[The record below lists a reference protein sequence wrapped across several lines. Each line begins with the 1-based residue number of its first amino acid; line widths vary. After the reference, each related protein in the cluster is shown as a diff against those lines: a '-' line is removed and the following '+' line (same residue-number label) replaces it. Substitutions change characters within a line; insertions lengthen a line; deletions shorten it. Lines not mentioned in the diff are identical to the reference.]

1 MSDEPVVHSARW
13 SVSSSASVYR
23 NLSVGLMDAYNVG
36 GNYRGL
42 FGDCGLLRKLGK
54 NMTGWK
60 RRRVKTTVSSNATAV
75 DKPTLAGMLIAVG
88 IVYGDLG
95 TSPIYAPKALMLA
108 QGGTLNRFQVLGSL
122 SLVFWFMLLVVT
134 VKYVCVA
141 MSADNDG
148 EGGVFALFASVR
160 RYWKP
165 SAVIA
170 MIGAAAFLADSVFTP
185 AVSITSAVEGLAS
198 IPMIGGGPYWSLELS
213 IMLSIAIIVALFL
226 IQHAGTNRLGSL
238 FDPVMTVWFVF
249 IGVIGVISIAGD
261 WTVLQALDP
270 TIGIRFLFSNENKAG
285 VALMGSVFLAL
296 TGAEALYSD
305 MGHVGRGN
313 IRASWPFVDLMLI
326 CSYFGQGAWMLS
338 GGTVTAT
345 DVAPFFQIIPST
357 IRLFGVLLALL
368 AGVIASQALISG
380 AFTLAASAD
389 GLGWMPRLNMRYPGV
404 NKGQIY
410 IPSVCA
416 TLAVL
421 TVLVVLFFKSSSAME
436 AAYGL
441 ALTIAMLM
449 VTVLLFQFLWHV
461 RGRHV
466 MAVVMCALFLAIEL
480 LFLSASAVKF
490 MEGGYVTVLIWAL
503 IFGLFHVCSRGSL
516 LEASDRGHVAVDDL
530 AHILAV
536 STADKRRDLI
546 ADNLVYLT
554 PDPAMHEI
562 EKDIAVSMIHRR
574 AHVYWVVTFVQT
586 ERPYERS
593 WKVVSVG
600 TGLHRVVISLGYKEP
615 QFYLRQYMRVIMAD
629 MLSRGEIER
638 IDPRWPRLATRNE
651 RLGLGD
657 VRYVLMHRVVSP
669 ESKLPEADRTLL
681 RTYQWVKRMISRPVE
696 WFGLETNDPIIDT
709 VPVWGGGEQE
719 LPMKR
724 LG

>member
-1 MSDEPVVHSARW
+1 MAIWGRNRNTNHTANRAVKGQWLRRHKSSNLAT
-13 SVSSSASVYR
+13 SSS
-23 NLSVGLMDAYNVG
+23 
-36 GNYRGL
+36 
-42 FGDCGLLRKLGK
+42 
-54 NMTGWK
+54 TI
-60 RRRVKTTVSSNATAV
+60 
-75 DKPTLAGMLIAVG
+75 KPTLAGMLIAVG

-134 VKYVCVA
+134 IKYVWVA

-148 EGGVFALFASVR
+148 EGGVFALFAAVR

-165 SAVIA
+165 AGIIA

-198 IPMIGGGPYWSLELS
+198 IPTIGDSAYWSQELS

-238 FDPVMTVWFVF
+238 FGPIMTIWFIF
-249 IGVIGVISIAGD
+249 IGVIGIMSIFSD

-270 TIGIRFLFSNENKAG
+270 TIGIRFLFSNENKVG

-305 MGHVGRGN
+305 MGHVGRSN
-313 IRASWPFVDLMLI
+313 IRASWPLVNIMLI
-326 CSYFGQGAWMLS
+326 CSYFGQGAWMLKGNS
-338 GGTVTAT
+338 VQFDDA
-345 DVAPFFQIIPST
+345 APFFQIIPHT
-357 IRLFGVLLALL
+357 IRPVGVLLALL

-404 NKGQIY
+404 SKGQIY
-410 IPSVCA
+410 IPSICV
-416 TLAVL
+416 TLAAC
-421 TVLVVLFFKSSSAME
+421 TVLVVLYFKSSSAME

-461 RGRHV
+461 RGTRV
-466 MAVVMCALFLAIEL
+466 MAVIMCALFLSVEL

-490 MEGGYVTVLIWAL
+490 MEGGYITVLIWAL
-503 IFGLFHVCSRGSL
+503 IFGLFHVCSRGSR
-516 LEASDRGHVAVDDL
+516 LEAAEQGHVPADDL
-530 AHILAV
+530 AHVLAV
-536 STADKRRDLI
+536 ATSNKRRDLV
-546 ADNLVYLT
+546 ADNLIYLT
-554 PDPAMHEI
+554 PDMHMREI
-562 EKDIAVSMIHRR
+562 EKDIAVSMTHRR
-574 AHVYWVVTFVQT
+574 AHVYWIVTITQS

-593 WKVVSVG
+593 WKVVSYG
-600 TGLHRVVISLGYKEP
+600 TGLHRVLIELGYKEP
-615 QFYLRQYMRVIMAD
+615 QFYLQQYMRVIMTD
-629 MLSRGEIER
+629 MLDRGEIER
-638 IDPRWPRLATRNE
+638 VEPQWPKLATRSE
-651 RLGLGD
+651 RLGLGN

-669 ESKLPEADRTLL
+669 ESKLPESDRTLL
-681 RTYQWVKRMISRPVE
+681 RTYQWIKRTISRPVE

-709 VPVWGGGEQE
+709 VPVWGGGEQD
-719 LPMKR
+719 LPMTR
-724 LG
+724 LH

>member
-1 MSDEPVVHSARW
+1 MGEWRRRRAKTVA
-13 SVSSSASVYR
+13 SSSASA
-23 NLSVGLMDAYNVG
+23 SAI
-36 GNYRGL
+36 
-42 FGDCGLLRKLGK
+42 
-54 NMTGWK
+54 
-60 RRRVKTTVSSNATAV
+60 

-108 QGGTLNRFQVLGSL
+108 QGGTLDRFQVLGSL

-134 VKYVCVA
+134 IKYVCVA

-148 EGGVFALFASVR
+148 EGGVFALFAAVR

-198 IPMIGGGPYWSLELS
+198 IPAIGDSSYWSQELS
-213 IMLSIAIIVALFL
+213 IMLSIAIIIVLFL
-226 IQHAGTNRLGSL
+226 VQHAGTNRLGSL
-238 FDPVMTVWFVF
+238 FGPVMTIWFLF
-249 IGVIGVISIAGD
+249 IGVIGVIGITAD

-270 TIGIRFLFSNENKAG
+270 TIGIRFLFSDENKAG

-305 MGHVGRGN
+305 MGHVGRSN
-313 IRASWPFVDLMLI
+313 IRASWPLVNIALM

-338 GGTVTAT
+338 GHTVTAT
-345 DVAPFFQIIPST
+345 DAAPFFQIIPSN
-357 IRLFGVLLALL
+357 IRPLGVLLALL

-416 TLAVL
+416 TLTVL
-421 TVLVVLFFKSSSAME
+421 TVLVVLYFKSSSAME

-449 VTVLLFQFLWHV
+449 VTVLLFQFLWRI
-461 RGRHV
+461 RGRHI
-466 MAVVMCALFLAIEL
+466 MAVVMCTLFLAVEL

-490 MEGGYVTVLIWAL
+490 MEGGYITAIIWAL
-503 IFGLFHVCSRGSL
+503 VFGLFHICSRGSL
-516 LEASDRGHVAVDDL
+516 LEGSDLGHVPVDEL
-530 AHILAV
+530 EHILAV
-536 STADKRRDLI
+536 STSDKRRDLI

-554 PDPAMHEI
+554 PDPAMREI

-574 AHVYWVVTFVQT
+574 AHVYWVVTVRQT

-593 WKVVSVG
+593 WKVASAG

-615 QFYLRQYMRVIMAD
+615 QFYLRQYMRAIMAD

-638 IDPRWPRLATRNE
+638 IEPQWPKLATRNE
-651 RLGLGD
+651 RLGLGS
-657 VRYVLMHRVVSP
+657 VRYVLMHRIVSP
-669 ESKLPEADRTLL
+669 ESKLPESDRTLL
-681 RTYQWVKRMISRPVE
+681 RTYQWIKRVISRPVE

-709 VPVWGGGEQE
+709 VPVWGGGEQD
-719 LPMKR
+719 LSMQR
-724 LG
+724 S

>member
-1 MSDEPVVHSARW
+1 MSRW
-13 SVSSSASVYR
+13 QR
-23 NLSVGLMDAYNVG
+23 
-36 GNYRGL
+36 
-42 FGDCGLLRKLGK
+42 
-54 NMTGWK
+54 WK
-60 RRRVKTTVSSNATAV
+60 RTRTRNKIGSAQSANSKPANAL
-75 DKPTLAGMLIAVG
+75 KPTAAGMLIAVG

-134 VKYVCVA
+134 IKYVCVA

-148 EGGVFALFASVR
+148 EGGVFALFAAVR
-160 RYWKP
+160 KYWKP
-165 SAVIA
+165 AGIIA

-198 IPMIGGGPYWSLELS
+198 IPAIGDSATWSQELS

-238 FDPVMTVWFVF
+238 FGPIMTVWFTF
-249 IGVIGVISIAGD
+249 IGAIGIATIATD

-270 TIGIRFLFSNENKAG
+270 TIGIRFLFSNENKVG

-305 MGHVGRGN
+305 MGHVGRAN
-313 IRASWPFVDLMLI
+313 IRASWPLVNITLI
-326 CSYFGQGAWMLS
+326 CSYFGQGAWMLA
-338 GGTVTAT
+338 GNGIAVDDA
-345 DVAPFFQIIPST
+345 APFFQIIPQT
-357 IRLFGVLLALL
+357 IRPIGVLLALL

-416 TLAVL
+416 TLAVC
-421 TVLVVLFFKSSSAME
+421 TVLVVLYFRSSSAME

-449 VTVLLFQFLWHV
+449 VTVLLFVFLWQV
-461 RGRHV
+461 RGLRV
-466 MAVVMCALFLAIEL
+466 TAVLMCALFLAVEL

-490 MEGGYVTVLIWAL
+490 MEGGYITVLIWAL
-503 IFGLFHVCSRGSL
+503 VFGLFHVCSRGSR
-516 LEASDRGHVAVDDL
+516 LEAAEQGHVQADDL

-536 STADKRRDLI
+536 STSDKRRDLV

-554 PDPAMHEI
+554 PDPNMREV

-574 AHVYWVVTFVQT
+574 AHVYWIVTVTQS
-586 ERPYERS
+586 ERPYERT
-593 WKVVSVG
+593 WKVVSYG
-600 TGLHRVVISLGYKEP
+600 TGLHRVTIVLGYKEP
-615 QFYLRQYMRVIMAD
+615 QFYLQQYMRAIMTD
-629 MLSRGEIER
+629 MLGRGEIER
-638 IDPRWPRLATRNE
+638 IEPQWPKLATRNE
-651 RLGLGD
+651 RLGVGS

-669 ESKLPEADRTLL
+669 ESKLPESDRTLL
-681 RTYQWVKRMISRPVE
+681 RTYQWVKRTISRPVE

-709 VPVWGGGEQE
+709 VPVWGGGEQD
-719 LPMKR
+719 LPMVR